1 MGAARKILSP
11 KLGHPKQTDIKDKNE
26 RRSPINQYET

>member
-11 KLGHPKQTDIKDKNE
+11 KLGHTKQTDIKEKTNV
-26 RRSPINQYET
+26 IQQ